1 MAITLS
7 SAMASNLVALTSIND
22 DIATTQDR
30 LASGK
35 KVQSALDDPA
45 VYFKART
52 LSDRADAYDKVN
64 AGISNALKNVA
75 VANKAIDTMY
85 DNLNGLLTQL
95 KDAAAKAASV
105 ANVAA
110 SAGGKAYGAPSATSL
125 VGASDAAGLADGS
138 MFQANDKFAISL
150 KRADGSTVTRHFQAS
165 STAGVGTTKG
175 TTAAA
180 AITFNSVADLQ
191 QAFTNAFGNDDI
203 NLNVNATTGVMSL
216 TSVLATT
223 SIQVAQTTDVG
234 TAGAGNAK
242 LDFTRIFGG
251 AGTNA
256 SMTLG
261 GTTALD
267 GTAVV
272 TGGTAVTYSGT
283 GVAMSQ
289 ANLDTRK
296 SAADTYKLTLVQLSN
311 IAKDA
316 YLPGFENLLAGKTMK
331 VDLNPDSGD
340 VVQNVAIGSAM
351 DPLTLGFTGF
361 SATDG
366 SDGTTAA
373 NFANDTDLNNAIAR
387 VNNAMTALRRNQN
400 VLATHN
406 TMLTTRMDFN
416 KTFQSTMQSVATDL
430 TSADSAEEAAKMA
443 AAQNRQSFATN
454 NLSVTKQAEQSL
466 LQLLR

>member
-64 AGISNALKNVA
+64 AGISNALKNVT

-95 KDAAAKAASV
+95 KDAAAKAATS
-105 ANVAA
+105 ANIAQ
-110 SAGGKAYGAPSATSL
+110 SAGGKAYGGTSTSL
-125 VGASDAAGLADGS
+125 VGAGAAADLADGS
-138 MFQANDKFAISL
+138 LFQTGDKFAVGF
-150 KRADGSTVTRHFQAS
+150 KRVDGSTVTRYFQAS
-165 STAGVGTTKG
+165 STAGVGAQTG
-175 TTAAA
+175 VGAAN
-180 AITFNSVADLQ
+180 AISFNSVADLQ
-191 QAFTNAFGNDDI
+191 QAFANAFGADDI
-203 NLNVNATTGVMSL
+203 KLNVNATTGALSL
-216 TSVLATT
+216 SSVLATT
-223 SIQVAQTTDVG
+223 SIQVAQTTDAG
-234 TAGAGNAK
+234 AAGAGNAR

-251 AGTNA
+251 AGANA
-256 SMTLG
+256 TLTLG
-261 GTTALD
+261 GTTTLD

-272 TGGTAVTYSGT
+272 AGTTVATFAGT
-283 GVAMSQ
+283 GTAMSQ

-296 SAADTYKLTLVQLSN
+296 SAADTYKLTLVQLAN

-316 YLPGFENLLAGKTMK
+316 YMPGYENLLAGKTMK

-340 VVQNVAIGSAM
+340 VVQQVQIGNAV

-361 SATDG
+361 NPTDG

-373 NFANDTDLNNAIAR
+373 NFANDTDLTNAVAR
-387 VNNAMTALRRNQN
+387 VSNAMTSLRRNQN
-400 VLATHN
+400 ILASHN

-416 KTFQSTMQSVATDL
+416 KTFQSTMQSAATDL
-430 TSADSAEEAAKMA
+430 TAADSAEEAAKMA

-454 NLSVTKQAEQSL
+454 NLSVTKSAEQSL